1 MLIIGLTQKWVSPFF
16 ISIKR
21 KEISIVLKSY
31 FKQIILI
38 IWYD

>member
-1 MLIIGLTQKWVSPFF
+1 MGLTQKWVSPFF